1 MATEIASLI
10 KDGHSV
16 TIPVKGNSMAP
27 FLIDG
32 RDSVTLSRCNVDE
45 LKPGAVVMALA
56 GNQDT
61 VVLHRIIAREGEWL
75 TLQGDGN
82 PLITEKANVN
92 DVVGIAVSFVRKGKT
107 YEADSLPWRAFSSFW
122 MSSARLRRMSA
133 GESSSV

>member
-1 MATEIASLI
+1 MARQSFDNALMATEIASLI

-32 RDSVTLSRCNVDE
+32 RDSVTLSRCNADE
-45 LKPGAVVMALA
+45 LKPGDVVMALA

-75 TLQGDGN
+75 TLQGDG
-82 PLITEKANVN
+82 E
-92 DVVGIAVSFVRKGKT
+92 SSHYRKGECK
-107 YEADSLPWRAFSSFW
+107 
-122 MSSARLRRMSA
+122 
-133 GESSSV
+133 